1 LIARLALVLALA
13 AALWGQVPA
22 ARAAD
27 SPAVDASPALTLNAE
42 RDAWLLS
49 ADFELPL
56 TGKLEEAL
64 RRGVPLYFVLEF
76 ELIRSRWW
84 WFDERVAERSVVYRL
99 GYHALT
105 RQFRLS
111 FEGLTQSFDSLAEAA
126 RAMSAVQAW
135 RVADAARL
143 SGGTEYEAQVR
154 LRLDTTQLP
163 KPFQINA
170 ITDRDW
176 NPQSEWKRFTF
187 TPPTRKSAR

>member
-1 LIARLALVLALA
+1 VAT
-13 AALWGQVPA
+13 LWGQVPA
-22 ARAAD
+22 AQAAD
-27 SPAVDASPALTLNAE
+27 PYAVEAQPGLTLNAE

-76 ELIRSRWW
+76 ELIRPRWW
-84 WFDERVAERSVVYRL
+84 WFDEHVAERSVVYRL

-111 FEGLTQSFDSLAEAA
+111 FEGLTRSFDSLAEAGT
-126 RAMSAVQAW
+126 AMSAVREW
-135 RVADAARL
+135 RVVDAARI
-143 SGGTEYEAQVR
+143 SEGTEYEAQVR
-154 LRLDTTQLP
+154 LRLDTAQLP